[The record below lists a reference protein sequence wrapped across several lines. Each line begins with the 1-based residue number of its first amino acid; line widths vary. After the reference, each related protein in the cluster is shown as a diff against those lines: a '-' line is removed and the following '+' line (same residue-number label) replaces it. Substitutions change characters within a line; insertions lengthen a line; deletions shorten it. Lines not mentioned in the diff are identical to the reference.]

1 LGCWYSAASKQYQRY
16 FSDKPHGPRESL
28 RTAGVFRDKLLAR
41 LPPPT
46 KIKRTDIRNTTG
58 VIAVASV
65 KERTRSGN
73 LIVRYVALWPTRS
86 GKRGNASSSVGLYGQ
101 KQAFTLAVSARRA
114 GLRDFKIR

>member
-1 LGCWYSAASKQYQRY
+1 
-16 FSDKPHGPRESL
+16 
-28 RTAGVFRDKLLAR
+28 

-73 LIVRYVALWPTRS
+73 LIVRYVAPWPTRS
-86 GKRGNASSSVGLYGQ
+86 GKRGNASFSVGLYGQ